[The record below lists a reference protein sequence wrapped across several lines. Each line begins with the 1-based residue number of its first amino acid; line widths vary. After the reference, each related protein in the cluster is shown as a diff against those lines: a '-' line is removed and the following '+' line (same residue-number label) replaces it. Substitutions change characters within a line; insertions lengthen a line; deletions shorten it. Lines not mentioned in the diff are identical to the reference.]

1 MPVFVLYFGEHLLLK
16 EIILL
21 ESIYYISV
29 VALEVP
35 SGYFSDV
42 IGRKPTL
49 LLSALFLLAAS
60 LCFLLGGSFPV
71 FIAGQVCFA
80 GWMAFQSGTN
90 TVFHFESL
98 KALGKEAEYGDREAR
113 IGKIGFYAGGV
124 AALLGGF
131 LGVWDLRWAYAIT
144 VVAAIVGVIC
154 AFQFEEPDRK
164 QFEEEGAFNFGKQ
177 LIESFKYFA
186 QKPLGWLFAYLIF
199 IYALAHVPYEFYQ
212 PYLKLLENDNLLAGT
227 KAPLASGLL
236 YAATLFFG
244 AIVSGK
250 SMILARRFG
259 IKGLLFLSLLL
270 MVAIIGSMG
279 FWFHPAMLLIILLR
293 GAPRSLIK
301 APTNAIITPSVESG
315 QRATLFSLVSLLCRL
330 AFFFMLFGLSF
341 IVPSDS
347 VTDWDTL
354 SQVLLV
360 SAGVGIMGGLPFLL
374 SVFAQKLSL
383 QKEKPQ

>member
-1 MPVFVLYFGEHLLLK
+1 MPVFVLYFGEHLALG
-16 EIILL
+16 EILLL

-60 LCFLLGGSFPV
+60 LLFLLGGSFGV
-71 FIAGQVCFA
+71 FVAGQICFA

-98 KALGKEAEYGDREAR
+98 KALGKDAEYGDREAR
-113 IGKIGFYAGGV
+113 VAKIGFYTGGV
-124 AALLGGF
+124 AALLGGC
-131 LGVWDLRWAYAIT
+131 LGVWDLRWAYIIT
-144 VVAAIVGVIC
+144 VAAAIVGVIS
-154 AFQFEEPDRK
+154 ALQFTEPDREALK
-164 QFEEEGAFNFGKQ
+164 GTGAYSIGKQ
-177 LIESFKYFA
+177 LKESFAYFA
-186 QKPLGWLFAYLIF
+186 QKPLGWLFAYIIF
-199 IYALAHVPYEFYQ
+199 IYALAHIPYEFYQ
-212 PYLKLLENDNLLAGT
+212 PYLKLLEGDRLLGGIPAT
-227 KAPLASGLL
+227 VASGIL

-244 AIVSGK
+244 AYVSGK
-250 SMILARRFG
+250 SMLLARRFG
-259 IKGLLFLSLLL
+259 IKGLLFLS
-270 MVAIIGSMG
+270 MIIMIAIIAIMG
-279 FWFHPAMLLIILLR
+279 FVLHPALVVIILLR

-301 APTNAIITPSVESG
+301 APTNAIITPKVESG
-315 QRATLFSLVSLLCRL
+315 QRATLFSLVSLISRL

-341 IVPSDS
+341 IVPHEI

-354 SQVLLV
+354 SMVLMV
-360 SAGVGIMGGLPFLL
+360 SAGIGLIGGLPFLL

-383 QKEKPQ
+383 PEL